1 MNIDKA
7 IEIEQETSKTFERLA
22 EVFEQFGKTE
32 HVDACKERAE
42 EHRKIIEW
50 LEKMKTIGA
59 EVFE

>member
-1 MNIDKA
+1 MNIEKA

-32 HVDACKERAE
+32 HADACKAGAE

-50 LEKMKTIGA
+50 L
-59 EVFE
+59 

>member
-7 IEIEQETSKTFERLA
+7 IEIEQETSKNFERLA

-32 HVDACKERAE
+32 HADACKAGAE

-50 LEKMKTIGA
+50 LEKLKAIVT
-59 EVFE
+59 EVVE

>member
-7 IEIEQETSKTFERLA
+7 IEIEQETLKTFERLT

-32 HVDACKERAE
+32 HADACKERAE

-50 LEKMKTIGA
+50 LEKLKTMGR
-59 EVFE
+59 EVVE